1 MQKICWTISAENR
14 WMTLIKMDRFNFQA
28 PLHFQSPWKISLI
41 YSKKV
46 NSLSKIFSNFESINL
61 FRKSSILQRNELGRI
76 KVFFF
81 LLSFKIRFCR
91 KILAKKRKSTLILNY
106 GDQQVVA
113 QTLKRLNFQSNSVL
127 TKHSSNVESR
137 E

>member
-1 MQKICWTISAENR
+1 
-14 WMTLIKMDRFNFQA
+14 MTLIKMDRFNFQA
-28 PLHFQSPWKISLI
+28 PLRCTFSHLEKYLLFTR
-41 YSKKV
+41 KKV

-61 FRKSSILQRNELGRI
+61 FQKSSILQRNELGRI

-127 TKHSSNVESR
+127 TKHISNVESR